1 MYEKTV
7 LITGANSGVGF
18 VAARELAAMD
28 RGARAREQVSQ
39 AAKGTAPELLLADMS
54 SQSSIRR
61 LAENIHQRFTKIDVM
76 VTTPEPS
83 SPVASSLKT
92 VSRRPSRPII
102 LARSC

>member
-18 VAARELAAMD
+18 VAARELAAMGASVLLVCRNPD

-76 VTTPEPS
+76 VNNAGAIF
-83 SPVASSLKT
+83 ASS
-92 VSRRPSRPII
+92 R
-102 LARSC
+102 AH